1 MKSSRRAFTGMA
13 GALLAAVT
21 LTLTLSNAVMA
32 QKQGGTMVMIVQ
44 PEPPTLASYLST
56 SGPIGQ
62 VAAKIYDG
70 LLEYDTS
77 LKPQPSLAESWT
89 VSPDGKTITFKLRQ
103 GVKFHDGQPL
113 TAEDVKFSIM
123 DVAKVTHPRGPNT
136 FAAVT
141 EVQTPD
147 DHTVILKLS
156 EAAPYMMMAFSSY
169 ETPIIPK
176 HIFGQ
181 GDLRTH
187 PNANNPIGSGPFM
200 FTEWKKGQY
209 IRLDRNPNYWKKGQ
223 PYLDRIVARFIADP
237 STRTAALEKG
247 EAHFAAMG
255 AVPFNDAK
263 KLAGNANL
271 TVTTKGHE
279 MISPVSELLLNTKNK
294 PLDDKR
300 VRQAIAYAMD
310 RQFIIDNIWFGYGEP
325 ATGPMSSN
333 FAPSGL
339 YTADVKI
346 YQVANGVEIANKL
359 LDEAGYKKNA
369 DGVRFELMH
378 DSLPYGQEWTRFGEY
393 TQQALGKIGI
403 KVTIRQEDVPRWLK
417 RTYTDHDFDTTA
429 NYLYNLSDPVIG
441 VHRAVHSATIKPGT
455 VFTNGSYW
463 SDPKTDALLNRA
475 KVEPDATKRSALYA
489 EVLQFVAEEEPIVW
503 IHEMNFPTVVNN
515 QFADVMVSPLGVYS
529 NFDRAY
535 TK

>member
-1 MKSSRRAFTGMA
+1 MKLSYRSLFGTAA
-13 GALLAAVT
+13 AILLTAILGNSA
-21 LTLTLSNAVMA
+21 MA
-32 QKQGGTMVMIVQ
+32 QKQGGTLVMIVQ

-70 LLEYDTS
+70 LLEYDTE
-77 LKPQPSLAESWT
+77 LQPQPSLAESWT
-89 VSPDGKTITFKLRQ
+89 VSPDGKTITFKLRKD
-103 GVKFHDGQPL
+103 VVFHDGTPL
-113 TAEDVKFSIM
+113 TSADVQFSIM

-136 FAAVT
+136 FLAVT
-141 EVQTPD
+141 EIQTPD
-147 DHTVILKLS
+147 AHTVVLKLS
-156 EAAPYMMMAFSSY
+156 EAAPYMMMAFSGY

-176 HIFGQ
+176 HIFGS

-187 PNANNPIGSGPFM
+187 PNANKPIGSGPFK
-200 FTEWKKGQY
+200 FVEWKKGQY
-209 IRLDRNPNYWKKGQ
+209 IRLDRNPDYWKKGQ

-263 KLAGNANL
+263 RLAANPNL

-300 VRQAIAYAMD
+300 VRQAIAYSLD
-310 RQFIIDNIWFGYGEP
+310 RQFIIDNIWFGYGKP

-339 YTADVKI
+339 YTDKVKI
-346 YQVANGVEIANKL
+346 YQTPDGVAKANKI
-359 LDEAGYKKNA
+359 LDDAGYKKNA

-393 TQQALGKIGI
+393 VQQALGKIGI
-403 KVTIRQEDVPRWLK
+403 KVTIRQEDVARWLK

-441 VHRAVHSATIKPGT
+441 VHRAVHSSTIRPGT

-463 SDPKTDALLNRA
+463 SDPKTDELLDKA
-475 KVEPDATKRSALYA
+475 KVEPNAKKRAALYSEA
-489 EVLQFVAEEEPIVW
+489 LVFVAEEIPIVW
-503 IHEMNFPTVVNN
+503 VHEMNFPTVINN
-515 QFADVMVSPLGVYS
+515 QFGDVIVSALGVYS

-535 TK
+535 MK

>member
-1 MKSSRRAFTGMA
+1 MKSCFQFLSKLTST
-13 GALLAAVT
+13 ALLA
-21 LTLTLSNAVMA
+21 LLLCSNAFA
-32 QKQGGTMVMIVQ
+32 QKQGGTMVIIVQ

-56 SGPIGQ
+56 SGPIGM

-70 LLEYDTS
+70 LLEYDTE
-77 LKPQPSLAESWT
+77 LQPQPGLAESWD
-89 VSPDGKTITFKLRQ
+89 VSTDGKTITFKLRQ
-103 GVKFHDGQPL
+103 GVTFHDGKPL
-113 TAEDVKFSIM
+113 TSADVQFSIM
-123 DVAKVTHPRGPNT
+123 DAAKVTHPRGPNT

-141 EVQTPD
+141 SVDTPD
-147 DHTVILKLS
+147 DNTVVLNLS
-156 EAAPYMMMAFSSY
+156 EAAPYMMMAFSGY

-176 HIFGQ
+176 HIFGE
-181 GDLRTH
+181 GDLRSH
-187 PNANNPIGSGPFM
+187 PNANEPIGSGPFK

-209 IRLDRNPNYWKKGQ
+209 IRLDRNENYWKDGQ
-223 PYLDRIVARFIADP
+223 PYLDRIVARIIPDP

-263 KLAGNANL
+263 KLAENPNL
-271 TVTTKGHE
+271 MVTTKGHE
-279 MISPVSELLLNTKNK
+279 MISPVSELLLNTEREPLNNK
-294 PLDDKR
+294 A

-310 RQFIIDNIWFGYGEP
+310 RQFIIDNIWFGYGKP

-339 YTADVKI
+339 YTDDVTT
-346 YQVANGVEIANKL
+346 YQVSDGVEKANAI
-359 LDEAGYKKNA
+359 LDEAGFEKDA

-378 DSLPYGQEWTRFGEY
+378 DALPYGQEWTRFGEY
-393 TQQALGKIGI
+393 VQQALGKIGI
-403 KVTIRQEDVPRWLK
+403 KVTIRQEDVARWLK

-441 VHRAVHSATIKPGT
+441 VHRAVHSSTIRPGT

-463 SDPKTDALLNRA
+463 SDPKTDELLSQA
-475 KVEPDATKRSALYA
+475 KVEPDAAKRGELYA
-489 EVLQFVAEEEPIVW
+489 EALKFVADEIPIIW

-515 QFADVMVSPLGVYS
+515 QFEDVIVSALGVYS
-529 NFDRAY
+529 NFDRAHM
-535 TK
+535 K

>member
-1 MKSSRRAFTGMA
+1 MKLLGRSLMGLA
-13 GALLAAVT
+13 GALLTVLILGNSAF
-21 LTLTLSNAVMA
+21 A
-32 QKQGGTMVMIVQ
+32 QKQGGTLVMIVQ

-56 SGPIGQ
+56 SGPIGMI
-62 VAAKIYDG
+62 AAKVFDG
-70 LLEYDTS
+70 LLEYDTE
-77 LKPQPSLAESWT
+77 LQPQPSLAESWE
-89 VSPDGKTITFKLRQ
+89 VSPDGKTVTFKLRE
-103 GVKFHDGQPL
+103 GVVFHDGQPL
-113 TAEDVKFSIM
+113 TSADVQFSIM

-141 EVQTPD
+141 EVETPD
-147 DHTVILKLS
+147 DHTLILKLS

-176 HIFGQ
+176 HVYGE

-187 PNANNPIGSGPFM
+187 PNANDPVGSGPFK
-200 FTEWKKGQY
+200 FVEWKKGQY
-209 IRLDRNPNYWKKGQ
+209 IRLDRNPDYWKEGQ
-223 PYLDRIVARFIADP
+223 PYLDRIVARIIPDP

-263 KLAGNANL
+263 KLAENPNL

-279 MISPVSELLLNTKNK
+279 MISPVSELLLNTERK
-294 PLDDKR
+294 PLDDKA

-310 RQFIIDNIWFGYGEP
+310 RQFIIDNIWFGYGKP

-339 YTADVKI
+339 YSADVKS
-346 YQVANGVEIANKL
+346 YQVADGVERANQI
-359 LDEAGYKKNA
+359 LDEAGYEKNA
-369 DGVRFELMH
+369 DGIRFELIH

-393 TQQALGKIGI
+393 VQQALGKAGI

-441 VHRAVHSATIKPGT
+441 VHRAVHSSTIRPGT

-463 SDPKTDALLNRA
+463 SNPKTDELLNMA
-475 KVEPDATKRSALYA
+475 KIEPDADKRSALYA
-489 EVLQFVAEEEPIVW
+489 EALAFLSEEIPIIWV
-503 IHEMNFPTVVNN
+503 HEMNFPTVINN
-515 QFADVMVSPLGVYS
+515 QFEDVIVSALGVYS

-535 TK
+535 MK

>member
-1 MKSSRRAFTGMA
+1 MKIPRRSLAGLA
-13 GALLAAVT
+13 GALLAALAFGNT
-21 LTLTLSNAVMA
+21 ALA
-32 QKQGGTMVMIVQ
+32 QKQGGTLVMLVQ

-56 SGPIGQ
+56 SGPIGM

-70 LLEYDTS
+70 LLEYDTE
-77 LKPQPSLAESWT
+77 LKPQPGLAESWT
-89 VSPDGKTITFKLRQ
+89 VSPDGMTITFKLRK
-103 GVKFHDGQPL
+103 GVKFHDGKPL
-113 TAEDVKFSIM
+113 TAADVQFSIM

-136 FAAVT
+136 FLAVT

-147 DHTVILKLS
+147 DHTVVLKLS
-156 EAAPYMMMAFSSY
+156 EPAPYMMMAFSGY
-169 ETPIIPK
+169 ETPILPK
-176 HIFGQ
+176 HVFGQ
-181 GDLRTH
+181 GDLRSH
-187 PNANNPIGSGPFM
+187 PNANKPIGSGPFK

-209 IRLDRNPNYWKKGQ
+209 IRLDRNPDYWKKGQ

-263 KLAGNANL
+263 KLAAIPSL

-294 PLDDKR
+294 PLDDKQ
-300 VRQAIAYAMD
+300 VRKAIAYAMN
-310 RQFIIDNIWFGYGEP
+310 RQFIIDNIWFGYGKP

-339 YTADVKI
+339 YTDEVTV
-346 YQVANGVEIANKL
+346 YEVGDEGVDMANKI
-359 LDEAGYKKNA
+359 LDDAGYAKNA
-369 DGVRFELMH
+369 EGVRFELMH

-393 TQQALGKIGI
+393 VQQQLGKIGI
-403 KVTIRQEDVPRWLK
+403 KVTIRQEDVARWLK

-429 NYLYNLSDPVIG
+429 NYLYNLSDPVVG
-441 VHRAVHSATIKPGT
+441 VHRAVHSSTIKPGT

-463 SDPKTDALLNRA
+463 SDPKVDELLNKA
-475 KVEPDATKRSALYA
+475 KVEPDAKKRGALYA
-489 EVLQFVAEEEPIVW
+489 EALKYVAEEIPIIW
-503 IHEMNFPTVVNN
+503 IHEMNFPTVINN
-515 QFADVMVSPLGVYS
+515 QFDDVIVSALGVYS

-535 TK
+535 KK

>member
-1 MKSSRRAFTGMA
+1 MKCSYRFLL
-13 GALLAAVT
+13 GAAIAILAAAS
-21 LTLTLSNAVMA
+21 LGNSAMA
-32 QKQGGTMVMIVQ
+32 QKQGGTLVMIVQ

-62 VAAKIYDG
+62 VAAKVYDG
-70 LLEYDTS
+70 LLEYDTELQ
-77 LKPQPSLAESWT
+77 LKPSLAESWT
-89 VSPDGKTITFKLRQ
+89 VSPDGKTITFKLRK
-103 GVKFHDGQPL
+103 GVVFHDGMPL
-113 TAEDVKFSIM
+113 TSADVQFSIM
-123 DVAKVTHPRGPNT
+123 KVAKVTHPRGPNT
-136 FAAVT
+136 FLAVT

-147 DHTVILKLS
+147 DYTVVLKLS

-176 HIFGQ
+176 HIFGT

-187 PNANNPIGSGPFM
+187 PNANKPIGSGPFK
-200 FTEWKKGQY
+200 FVEWKKGRY
-209 IRLDRNPNYWKKGQ
+209 IRLDKNPDYWKKGQ
-223 PYLDRIVARFIADP
+223 PYLDRIVARFIADS

-263 KLAGNANL
+263 RLAANSNL

-300 VRQAIAYAMD
+300 VRQAIAYSLD
-310 RQFIIDNIWFGYGEP
+310 RQFIIDNIWFGYGKP

-339 YTADVKI
+339 YTDKVRT
-346 YQVANGVEIANKL
+346 YQVSDGVARANKI
-359 LDEAGYKKNA
+359 LDDAGYKKDAN
-369 DGVRFELMH
+369 GVRFGLMH

-393 TQQALGKIGI
+393 VQQALGKIGI
-403 KVTIRQEDVPRWLK
+403 KVTIRQEDVARWLK

-441 VHRAVHSATIKPGT
+441 VHRAVHSSTIRPGT

-463 SDPKTDALLNRA
+463 SDPKTDALLDKA
-475 KVEPDATKRSALYA
+475 KVEPDANKRSVLYA
-489 EVLQFVAEEEPIVW
+489 EVLAFVAEEMPIVW
-503 IHEMNFPTVVNN
+503 VHEMNFPTVINN
-515 QFADVMVSPLGVYS
+515 KFADVIVSALGVYS
-529 NFDRAY
+529 NFDQAY
-535 TK
+535 MK